1 MNAARLDRVALAGT
15 VVALAALQLWLRPLT
30 PVDETRYLAV
40 AWEMWTRGDF
50 LVPWLNGEP
59 YSHKPPLLFWLIHGL
74 WSLFGVSEVAA
85 RLLPVGLSLVALW
98 WSQRLSG
105 RLWHDPAVARLV
117 PWLILGSV
125 FWNNFQSLVQFD
137 LLLTL
142 TAVAA
147 WEGTIV
153 SLRGP
158 LRGWAQLAIAT
169 ALGLL
174 AKGPVIL
181 VVLLPAL
188 LLAPWW
194 AVAQR
199 PPSWLNWYTGCL
211 GALMTGAAIALA
223 WALPAGLAG
232 GEAYRQA
239 LLWGQT
245 AGRLVD
251 AFAHRSPGWSYL
263 LWLPLMCLPWT
274 VWPQLWRALRRV
286 GYGDQGTRFCVA
298 VLLPALLVFTLI
310 SAKQPKYLLPLL
322 PLMAALAARAL
333 VSAEQVRYRARFV
346 ALLLAASAVLLA
358 ALPAIEVGPAWLS
371 QVQPLWALLLLAAA
385 ALCWFA
391 VLQLGAVVRVAAVA
405 VSVWTAVVSLAVL
418 GPARPVLDV
427 RPVSRVLAQLQAEGH
442 RLAYLGNYHG
452 QFHFAGRLR
461 QRIAPLAT
469 REAVNAWLSAHPDG
483 YLIVNYKSA
492 VPRFDFA
499 APVYPYRG
507 GVLVV
512 WPAGALLSN
521 PARVDGLAGNA

>member
-1 MNAARLDRVALAGT
+1 MNTARLDRVALAGT
-15 VVALAALQLWLRPLT
+15 VVALATLQLCLRPAT
-30 PVDETRYLAV
+30 PVDETRYLSV

-50 LVPWLNGEP
+50 LLPWLNGEP

-85 RLLPVGLSLVALW
+85 RLLPVGLSLAALW
-98 WSQRLSG
+98 WSQRLSR
-105 RLWHDPAVARLV
+105 RLWDDPAVARLV

-125 FWNNFQSLVQFD
+125 FWNNFQSLLQFD
-137 LLLTL
+137 ILLAL
-142 TAVAA
+142 TALVA
-147 WEGTIV
+147 WEGVMV
-153 SLRGP
+153 SLRAP
-158 LRGWAQLAIAT
+158 LRGGTQLATAT

-181 VVLLPAL
+181 VAILPAV

-194 AVAQR
+194 AIAQR
-199 PPSWLNWYTGCL
+199 PSNWASWYAGCL
-211 GALMTGAAIALA
+211 GALVAAAAMALA

-232 GEAYRQA
+232 GEAYREA

-245 AGRLVD
+245 AGRMVD
-251 AFAHRSPGWSYL
+251 AFAHPSPWWSYL
-263 LWLPLMCLPWT
+263 WWLPLMCLPWT

-286 GYGDQGTRFCVA
+286 RCGDQGTRFCIA

-333 VSAEQVRYRARFV
+333 VSANQGRYRTRFV
-346 ALLLAASAVLLA
+346 ALLLAASGILLA
-358 ALPAIEVGPAWLS
+358 ALPVLDVGPAWLS
-371 QVQPLWALLLLAAA
+371 QVQPLWGLLLLVAA
-385 ALCWFA
+385 ALSWFPA
-391 VLQLGAVVRVAAVA
+391 LQLGAVVRAAAIA
-405 VSVWTAVVSLAVL
+405 VSVWTAVVSSALL

-442 RLAYLGNYHG
+442 RLAYLGKYHG
-452 QFHFAGRLR
+452 QFHFTGRLL
-461 QRIAPLAT
+461 QRIAPLAS
-469 REAVNAWLSAHPDG
+469 REAVDAWLSEHPNG

-492 VPRFDFA
+492 APRLDA
-499 APVYPYRG
+499 RVPVYPYRG

-512 WPAGALLSN
+512 WPAGELLSD
-521 PARVDGLAGNA
+521 PARLDGLAGNA